1 MIKNILAVMLT
12 LAIPAMLL
20 GGVWQST
27 QYAELESEIRVLD
40 ERQYEI
46 IAMNKRLVSGISVL
60 SSPERIERVAVEDLG
75 MRKAAPA
82 EIMRIELKKGGLG
95 G

>member
-1 MIKNILAVMLT
+1 MIKNVLTVLLT

-20 GGVWQST
+20 GVVWQST
-27 QYAELESEIRVLD
+27 RYTALEGEVRALD

-60 SSPERIERVAVEDLG
+60 SSPERIERVAVDDLG
-75 MRKAAPA
+75 MRKAAPG